1 VVQPRNGSG
10 PVRWAGPVE
19 HADPTGGRHAYDAE
33 AALTPIFTT
42 LRRGAWRRPR
52 LRTAPPVLRPVPAP
66 ADRFRDDPPT
76 APIPVVPP
84 LYAVPDDGFP
94 PPPSQLETTMEWQPV
109 DEWADPDPW
118 HESPVEGRGRYAPHR
133 GPAPYE
139 RRDGA
144 ADRYAS
150 PSGGYG
156 PVRYEGHDLPPER
169 YERYDRTGFNR
180 HALRTSAPYDPH
192 AYGPPGF
199 GPPGFDQPGFDP
211 HAYDPAVY
219 DPHAFDPAAYDPP
232 AYGRA
237 AYDPTA
243 YDPKAYDPTA
253 YDPVT
258 DTGRH
263 HRRLA
268 PAGW

>member
-1 VVQPRNGSG
+1 
-10 PVRWAGPVE
+10 
-19 HADPTGGRHAYDAE
+19 
-33 AALTPIFTT
+33 
-42 LRRGAWRRPR
+42 
-52 LRTAPPVLRPVPAP
+52 
-66 ADRFRDDPPT
+66 
-76 APIPVVPP
+76 
-84 LYAVPDDGFP
+84 VPDDGFP
-94 PPPSQLETTMEWQPV
+94 PPPSRLETTMEWQPV

-118 HESPVEGRGRYAPHR
+118 HESPVEGRGRYAPYR

-139 RRDGA
+139 SRDGA

-156 PVRYEGHDLPPER
+156 LPPER

-180 HALRTSAPYDPH
+180 HALRTS
-192 AYGPPGF
+192 GP
-199 GPPGFDQPGFDP
+199 
-211 HAYDPAVY
+211 YDPAVY
-219 DPHAFDPAAYDPP
+219 DPPAYDPAAYDRSGYDRSGYDRSGYDRPEYDPAAYDPP

-237 AYDPTA
+237 AYDRTA
-243 YDPKAYDPTA
+243 HDPTA